1 MLGDGSVPQ
10 RKHPFI
16 YCETGVPILIIVVTE
31 PKSKLDWYKTVQ
43 PVEKHTAALYSQTCQ
58 DLLLAFRIWSYGS
71 KHDSEVKNVPLKKK
85 SSEQLN
91 QKCKKMKIYS
101 FQYLSLFFFFLP
113 WLHHLDFILPLPS
126 KNKGQCFVCT
136 TGLKMIKMYIW
147 KKTVPYMNSQ
157 VLIYFM
163 TLISQRR
170 KIPHIF
176 YSCCHVVIII
186 KTLFLSLVGHETVNQ
201 VPLTQTPTTVILHLA
216 ALAPDVTCSS

>member
-1 MLGDGSVPQ
+1 MLGDGSVLQ

-101 FQYLSLFFFFLP
+101 FQYLSLFFFFY
-113 WLHHLDFILPLPS
+113 HDCI
-126 KNKGQCFVCT
+126 
-136 TGLKMIKMYIW
+136 
-147 KKTVPYMNSQ
+147 
-157 VLIYFM
+157 
-163 TLISQRR
+163 TLILFSLYLL
-170 KIPHIF
+170 KIKVNVLFAQLVSRWLKCIYGKKLF
-176 YSCCHVVIII
+176 RIWTVRFSF
-186 KTLFLSLVGHETVNQ
+186 TLWHWYPNVGKSLISFIAV
-201 VPLTQTPTTVILHLA
+201 A
-216 ALAPDVTCSS
+216 MW